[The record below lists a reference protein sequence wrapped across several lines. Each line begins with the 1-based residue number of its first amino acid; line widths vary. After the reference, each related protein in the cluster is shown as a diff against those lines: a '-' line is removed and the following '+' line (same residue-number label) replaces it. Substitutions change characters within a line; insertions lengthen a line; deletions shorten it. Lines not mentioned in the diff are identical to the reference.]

1 MRKTTMAMAF
11 GLALSLGA
19 AGAASAQSTQ
29 APSHRDQAGQA
40 ERGVRGDRRGMRG
53 MLFKGIT
60 LTADQKAHLKE
71 LRKNSVST
79 ESREQFR
86 KAMTEARE
94 ARQRGDTA
102 AARAKMQAVRAEMEK
117 NREREFAT
125 IRGILTPEQQ
135 RQFDA
140 NVAEMKQ
147 HAARRGAREG
157 EGGRAGWR
165 GEHGRSG
172 K

>member
-1 MRKTTMAMAF
+1 
-11 GLALSLGA
+11 
-19 AGAASAQSTQ
+19 
-29 APSHRDQAGQA
+29 
-40 ERGVRGDRRGMRG
+40 

-60 LTADQKAHLKE
+60 LTADQKARLKE

-102 AARAKMQAVRAEMEK
+102 TARAKMQAVRTEMEK
-117 NREREFAT
+117 NREREFAA

-147 HAARRGAREG
+147 HAAQRGARKG
-157 EGGRAGWR
+157 EGGREGWR
-165 GEHGRSG
+165 GERGRSG